1 MILLKCFV
9 NLTFDPQI
17 VPRLHAYEIV
27 HFTKTDARLA
37 NNGIP
42 DEVQKLRCRANYHA
56 LRFAPPIEALAK
68 KIVRILREKGPF
80 LVLHLRYEMD
90 MVAFSGCNEGC
101 NEEEIDELTKM
112 RYASCLEV
120 QVTIQFIKGI
130 LNSFILIFFL
140 LFFFFWVFFVV
151 CCEDMLIHGGKRRR

>member
-1 MILLKCFV
+1 MQSFVCPISLSKILLPNTRQVYFKWVF
-9 NLTFDPQI
+9 FDPQI
-17 VPRLHAYEIV
+17 VPRLHTYEIV

-56 LRFAPPIEALAK
+56 LRLAPPIEALAK
-68 KIVRILREKGPF
+68 KIVGILRAKGPF

-101 NEEEIDELTKM
+101 NEEEIDSLTKM
-112 RYASCLEV
+112 RCTSCLEL
-120 QVTIQFIKGI
+120 QVTIQ
-130 LNSFILIFFL
+130 
-140 LFFFFWVFFVV
+140 
-151 CCEDMLIHGGKRRR
+151 